1 MEDSSHFIEKMME
14 LGIGM
19 SMIKQ
24 MPGMIEGAMPKPVGA
39 APQAQGQTSVPHP
52 LPSKQ
57 EATTYIVAEG
67 SQAGPFTE
75 QELVKLIQ
83 NDLLKKETL
92 VWKAGMANWTPAAQ
106 VPDVNKLFIM
116 AKIK

>member
-24 MPGMIEGAMPKPVGA
+24 MPGMIEGAMPKLGA
-39 APQAQGQTSVPHP
+39 VPQAQGQTSMPPP
-52 LPSKQ
+52 LPSQQ
-57 EATTYIVAEG
+57 EASTYIVAEG

-83 NDLLKKETL
+83 NDLLTKETL
-92 VWKAGMANWTPAAQ
+92 VWKAGMANWAPAAQ
-106 VPDVNKLFIM
+106 VSDVNKLFIM

>member
-1 MEDSSHFIEKMME
+1 MEDSSRFIEKMME

-24 MPGMIEGAMPKPVGA
+24 MPGLIEGAMPKPAASQQVQGQAA
-39 APQAQGQTSVPHP
+39 APPP
-52 LPSKQ
+52 LPSQQ
-57 EATTYIVAEG
+57 EAVTYIVADNA
-67 SQAGPFTE
+67 QAGPFTE

-83 NDLLKKETL
+83 NDLLKSETL
-92 VWKAGMANWTPAAQ
+92 VWRNGMPKWTPASH
-106 VPDVNKLFIM
+106 VPDVNKLFLL